1 MTAHRSCDG
10 DADGSHEVIPRW
22 MKRPINCDVCP
33 VISYTFE
40 MRMVKAIETRGGEQQ
55 VGDLLREA
63 RARQGLSVR
72 ALAARAGC
80 SPSFIS
86 QVENGQT
93 SPSISSLER
102 LVQALGLTLGDFF
115 RAARPPA
122 TVVRSHERA
131 PVTTVWSQAQIE
143 ALGPGGVGQAL
154 EPVMIILAPGG
165 QSGSQPY
172 AHGGEVF
179 ALVFEGDVLL
189 TLGESVQHL
198 VRGDAATFP
207 AETAHHWENMG
218 DDVARV
224 VVVSSRA
231 R

>member
-1 MTAHRSCDG
+1 
-10 DADGSHEVIPRW
+10 
-22 MKRPINCDVCP
+22 
-33 VISYTFE
+33 
-40 MRMVKAIETRGGEQQ
+40 MRVVKPAEAPASEQS

-86 QVENGQT
+86 QVERGQA

-115 RAARPPA
+115 RATRLPV

-131 PVTTVWSQAQIE
+131 TVTNAWSQAQIE
-143 ALGPGGVGQAL
+143 ALGPGVGHAL
-154 EPVMIILAPGG
+154 EPMMIVLAPGG
-165 QSGSQPY
+165 RSGSPPY
-172 AHGGEVF
+172 ALDSEVF

-189 TLGESVQHL
+189 TLGETAHRL
-198 VRGDAATFP
+198 ARGDAATFP
-207 AETAHHWENMG
+207 AETPHRWENMG
-218 DDVARV
+218 GDVARV

>member
-1 MTAHRSCDG
+1 
-10 DADGSHEVIPRW
+10 
-22 MKRPINCDVCP
+22 
-33 VISYTFE
+33 
-40 MRMVKAIETRGGEQQ
+40 MVKAVETPGGEQQ

-93 SPSISSLER
+93 SPSIASLER

-131 PVTTVWSQAQIE
+131 SLTTVWSQVQIE
-143 ALGPGGVGQAL
+143 ALGPGGAGHAL
-154 EPVMIILAPGG
+154 EPMMITLAPGG
-165 QSGSQPY
+165 QSGSQPFTR
-172 AHGGEVF
+172 GGDIF

-189 TLGESVQHL
+189 TLGEAVHRFA
-198 VRGDAATFP
+198 RGDAATFP
-207 AETAHHWENMG
+207 AETPHRWENMG
-218 DDVARV
+218 DAVARV
-224 VVVSSRA
+224 VVVSSPVR
-231 R
+231 

>member
-1 MTAHRSCDG
+1 
-10 DADGSHEVIPRW
+10 V
-22 MKRPINCDVCP
+22 
-33 VISYTFE
+33 
-40 MRMVKAIETRGGEQQ
+40 VKPGEAPASEQS

-86 QVENGQT
+86 QAERGQA

-115 RAARPPA
+115 RAARSPA

-131 PVTTVWSQAQIE
+131 TVTNAWSQAQIK
-143 ALGPGGVGQAL
+143 ALGPGGVGHAL
-154 EPVMIILAPGG
+154 EPMMIVLAPGG
-165 QSGSQPY
+165 RSGGPPY
-172 AHGGEVF
+172 ARDSEVF
-179 ALVFEGDVLL
+179 ALVFEGEALL
-189 TLGESVQHL
+189 TLGETAHRL
-198 VRGDAATFP
+198 ARGDAATLP
-207 AETAHHWENMG
+207 AETPHRWENIG
-218 DDVARV
+218 GDVARV

>member
-1 MTAHRSCDG
+1 
-10 DADGSHEVIPRW
+10 
-22 MKRPINCDVCP
+22 
-33 VISYTFE
+33 
-40 MRMVKAIETRGGEQQ
+40 MVKAVESSGGEQQ
-55 VGDLLREA
+55 VSDLLREA

-86 QVENGQT
+86 QVENGQA

-131 PVTTVWSQAQIE
+131 PLTTVWSQAQIE
-143 ALGPGGVGQAL
+143 ALSPGGAGHAL
-154 EPVMIILAPGG
+154 ESMMMVLAAGG
-165 QSGSQPY
+165 QSGSHPY
-172 AHGGEVF
+172 ARGGEVF

-189 TLGESVQHL
+189 TLGEAVHRL
-198 VRGDAATFP
+198 GRGDAATLP
-207 AETAHHWENMG
+207 AETPHRWENMS

-224 VVVSSRA
+224 VVVSCRA